1 MVVADLVVKLEE
13 GNVEDKKVKNE
24 NGDIV
29 SIQDEH
35 KQPFNVGWSD
45 DEEDKKDD
53 RSLTSDLSSDDD
65 DTKDVVKAELADDST
80 VPSKSP
86 RSPSKAEEVE
96 SDQNRSSSSRQESL
110 HADTPRNGIKKLG
123 TGPTQSAKH
132 LPRGEQKALKTFEKL
147 KGNIYQNAK
156 VGRSRGHEKEAM
168 VCDCRYRPG
177 IDDGTMACTD
187 DCINRLT
194 QVECIKSECH
204 CGQYCQNQRFERGQ
218 YADVEIIETDKKGFG
233 LRAGDNLPADRFIYE
248 YIGEVVEQKEF
259 LKRMEE
265 YRIEGIRHFY
275 FMMLQREEFL
285 DATRKGGIA
294 RFVNHSC
301 NPNCYVSKWHVGK
314 YMRMGIFAKRD
325 IERGEELT
333 FNYNVDRYGNDAQPC
348 YCGEPNCVGS
358 IGGKT
363 QTDIGGMEQLF
374 IDALGIADQV
384 DQQEAKGTRK
394 KKSRH
399 LDEDFTPI
407 LRPIDEES
415 EIAKVITAVRQA
427 TSNRNILQKLL
438 SRIHMTQDTKVQRSL
453 VRLHGFVLMA
463 GVIEEWKDDKDV
475 VLLAMGSLARW
486 PLLSKNKVVDS
497 GVDRLVQDLAKQDDP
512 EVSSLAGDLLKAWNT
527 LEMSYRIARKEV
539 TAAGNS
545 ASPSIKA
552 AETDKTSRETPRRPL
567 EAQAPNAVSNRLRVV
582 APAPRPF
589 IKKAA
594 PRSHYHD
601 VDPHMPVYQAS
612 PSTPITP
619 DEPRES
625 PASAAIKSGPYFSA
639 PLMARPVK
647 KARIEPPVMS
657 IEEIIRR
664 ANESEA
670 LQRKL
675 AEEAGEAAK
684 AEAER
689 KAKAE
694 EAARN
699 KRIAIAPKGSHH
711 QEQSPNHD
719 FEEPNLEEA
728 DRRLKKLVGDIVV
741 RYMSHYRDE
750 LDRDTFKKYARE
762 LTHIICDKEK
772 RSNKSWPPSDNLS
785 DGLSKDKTKKI
796 KEFAL
801 NYIKKLVERKGKGK
815 AKGSQEKASNDV
827 SSIFVPVTPPRP
839 ESQSN
844 DGMMQQLDRNE
855 VDDTSMH
862 DQNQTSL
869 DCSNTPLS
877 HTTTTAKGSDRTETS
892 LDEERPSI
900 NHDKQG

>member
-1 MVVADLVVKLEE
+1 MVVAELIVK
-13 GNVEDKKVKNE
+13 VEDDAKEKE
-24 NGDIV
+24 MERESGDIV
-29 SIQDEH
+29 SIQHEH
-35 KQPFNVGWSD
+35 NQPLSVEDD
-45 DEEDKKDD
+45 DEKDSKDD
-53 RSLTSDLSSDDD
+53 IISSSDSSSEDD
-65 DTKDVVKAELADDST
+65 KRDVVKAELAHKPIIS
-80 VPSKSP
+80 SKSP

-110 HADTPRNGIKKLG
+110 HADTARNGAKRLG
-123 TGPTQSAKH
+123 TGPTQSARH
-132 LPRGEQKALKTFEKL
+132 LPRGEQKALETFEKL
-147 KGNIYQNAK
+147 KGNIYQNAR
-156 VGRSRGHEKEAM
+156 VGKSRGHEKEAM

-177 IDDGTMACTD
+177 IDDGTLACTD
-187 DCINRLT
+187 NCINRLT

-218 YADVEIIETDKKGFG
+218 YADVEIIETEKKGFG
-233 LRAGDNLPADRFIYE
+233 LRAGDDLPADRFIYE

-265 YRIEGIRHFY
+265 YRNEGIRHFY

-363 QTDIGGMEQLF
+363 QTDIGGMSQLF

-384 DQQEAKGTRK
+384 DQLEAKGTRK

-399 LDEDFTPI
+399 LDEDFTPH

-415 EIAKVITAVRQA
+415 EIAKVITAVGQA
-427 TSNRNILQKLL
+427 TSNRSILAKLL
-438 SRIHMTQDTKVQRSL
+438 SRIHMTQDPKVQRSL

-463 GVIEEWKDDKDV
+463 GVIEEWKDDKDI

-497 GVDRLVQDLAKQDDP
+497 GVDRSVQDLAKQQDP
-512 EVSSLAGDLLKAWNT
+512 EVSSLAGDLLKAWDT

-539 TAAGNS
+539 NIAAGNH
-545 ASPSIKA
+545 ASTSDKA
-552 AETDKTSRETPRRPL
+552 GETDKPPREASRRHL
-567 EAQAPNAVSNRLRVV
+567 EAQAPNAVSNRLGAV
-582 APAPRPF
+582 APSSRTFTKGPSRF
-589 IKKAA
+589 
-594 PRSHYHD
+594 RYHD
-601 VDPHMPVYQAS
+601 TDPPISVRHAS

-619 DEPRES
+619 DEPRAS
-625 PASAAIKSGPYFSA
+625 PASTVTTSGPYFSA
-639 PLMARPVK
+639 LLPVARPVK
-647 KARIEPPVMS
+647 KARIEPPVLS

-670 LQRKL
+670 LQRKQ
-675 AEEAGEAAK
+675 AEETAAAAK
-684 AEAER
+684 AEVER
-689 KAKAE
+689 KASAE
-694 EAARN
+694 EVARN
-699 KRIAIAPKGSHH
+699 KRSLSASKRSQN
-711 QEQSPNHD
+711 QEQSAAEHLQ
-719 FEEPNLEEA
+719 EPNLEEA

-741 RYMSHYRDE
+741 KYMSHYKEE

-785 DGLSKDKTKKI
+785 GGLSKEKTRKI
-796 KEFAL
+796 KDFAL
-801 NYIKKLVERKGKGK
+801 NYIKKLVERKGKGR
-815 AKGSQEKASNDV
+815 AKGSQV
-827 SSIFVPVTPPRP
+827 SAPSEQDSLIVPVTPPRP
-839 ESQSN
+839 EPQSN
-844 DGMMQQLDRNE
+844 GRLEQLDRNE
-855 VDDTSMH
+855 YDDTSMH
-862 DQNQTSL
+862 DDNQTSL

-877 HTTTTAKGSDRTETS
+877 HTSTTAKRSDHTETS
-892 LDEERPSI
+892 LDEERPNL
-900 NHDKQG
+900 NHADK